1 MMSPSVGQPAAGPAA
16 PRGPAHSSS
25 SPSRA
30 RGVRGDHGGP
40 PALAQHAGTDLLR
53 ARTRAFKNS
62 YMYACMDTH
71 RPAALMLPLSQD
83 AFIEKTLPQE
93 LLILSLPHLV
103 LQQELSS
110 TWKEKS

>member
-1 MMSPSVGQPAAGPAA
+1 MEDLQLLHNMQEQISCRPGHM
-16 PRGPAHSSS
+16 HS
-25 SPSRA
+25 
-30 RGVRGDHGGP
+30 
-40 PALAQHAGTDLLR
+40 
-53 ARTRAFKNS
+53 RTRT
-62 YMYACMDTH
+62 CMHAWTH

-93 LLILSLPHLV
+93 LLILSVPHLV

>member
-1 MMSPSVGQPAAGPAA
+1 MGQDTCIQELV
-16 PRGPAHSSS
+16 H
-25 SPSRA
+25 
-30 RGVRGDHGGP
+30 VCMHG
-40 PALAQHAGTDLLR
+40 
-53 ARTRAFKNS
+53 RTQ
-62 YMYACMDTH
+62 

-93 LLILSLPHLV
+93 LLILSLPRLV